1 MYIVHNIKRMYAHV
15 SNILQCYSPYAIFM
29 VVQPLSEGKSEK
41 GYIYWIAVSFMCIWT
56 SSYACIIIWG
66 RMLYMVQFNKK
77 QGHTWLILTFLT

>member
-41 GYIYWIAVSFMCIWT
+41 GYIY
-56 SSYACIIIWG
+56 
-66 RMLYMVQFNKK
+66 
-77 QGHTWLILTFLT
+77 